1 MQEKIQKK
9 SFCFL
14 DNWIWISCGKSF
26 LLGIEYLSW
35 AINAL
40 KNSPK
45 ISNITKRDI
54 FYSISFRV
62 KKNMIKALSCRFGQ
76 CLGPFKVLTV
86 KACSK
91 TGFVRHLIHHVFHRY
106 ISDASHLFFSKY
118 SKFDIN
124 FRNAEKLV

>member
-54 FYSISFRV
+54 FLLNILQSQEEY
-62 KKNMIKALSCRFGQ
+62 
-76 CLGPFKVLTV
+76 
-86 KACSK
+86 
-91 TGFVRHLIHHVFHRY
+91 
-106 ISDASHLFFSKY
+106 D
-118 SKFDIN
+118 
-124 FRNAEKLV
+124 